1 MEENFKNI
9 TQRVS
14 IVDVL
19 AFVIPG
25 MFLILNV
32 CWIDGDMMQ
41 DIIFG
46 PVERVFPD
54 NLIMRIVYFGF
65 MSYVIGMLISE
76 ASWIIEKFFGYLDDI
91 SAVIC
96 AGMQPQEDEGAQR
109 RRWDVILSNISN
121 ILGVLRRCSV
131 KIPNILVI
139 FSVVFGVCLS
149 LDVGEVTKQ
158 TFLLALL
165 LLCLAFGVVCFS
177 RSIGLGSARDE
188 QSPSDTDGHPSNET
202 APAQV
207 VKSWLG
213 TLIGLVSMG
222 IPTWILWSWN
232 WKAEGLLSFIKS
244 DSIWETV
251 GLLLFIVGGSVWLRR
266 ATTQTHDIKS
276 LEQSELFRKAQ
287 LFQAYYELFR
297 AFCAVTLILYWRMTA
312 SGKFPK
318 VGIFHFLVLEFLSTE
333 RMLRFKKLK
342 GDYYNAYDLLRR
354 REPGD
359 DGGNGV
365 G

>member
-1 MEENFKNI
+1 MEENFNNI

-19 AFVIPG
+19 AFIIPG

-32 CWIDGDMMQ
+32 CWIDGDVMQ

-65 MSYVIGMLISE
+65 MAYVTGMLISE
-76 ASWIIEKFFGYLDDI
+76 ASWIIEKFFGCLDDMSSI
-91 SAVIC
+91 IC
-96 AGMQPQEDEGAQR
+96 KRMQPQENEGVR
-109 RRWDVILSNISN
+109 CRWQTVISN
-121 ILGVLRRCSV
+121 IFGILSRRLV

-139 FSVVFGVCLS
+139 FSVLFGTCLS
-149 LDVGEVTKQ
+149 LGVLQVAIQ
-158 TFLLALL
+158 AFLFLW
-165 LLCLAFGVVCFS
+165 LAFGVVCFS
-177 RSIGLGSARDE
+177 RSICLGSTGDE
-188 QSPSDTDGHPSNET
+188 QSPSPSDTDGHPSNENAST
-202 APAQV
+202 QV
-207 VKSWLG
+207 VKPCLG
-213 TLIGLVSMG
+213 ALIGLVSMG

-232 WKAEGLLSFIKS
+232 WKTEGLLRFIKS

-251 GLLLFIVGGSVWLRR
+251 GLLLFIAGGSVWLRR
-266 ATTQTHDIKS
+266 AATQTHDIKS

-297 AFCAVTLILYWRMTA
+297 AFLAVVLILYWRMTA
-312 SGKFPK
+312 SGTEIR
-318 VGIFHFLVLEFLSTE
+318 IFQLLALEFLPAE

-342 GDYYNAYDLLRR
+342 RDYYNAYDVLRR
-354 REPGD
+354 REPGND
-359 DGGNGV
+359 EGNGV